1 MYVREIEAA
10 VTSHAQA
17 LTGDERLVYHEQA
30 RKDHLKQLS
39 SRFQIQG
46 GGNPKR

>member
-1 MYVREIEAA
+1 MYVWKIEAA

-17 LTGDERLVYHEQA
+17 LTGDECLVYHKQA
-30 RKDHLKQLS
+30 RNDHLTQLS

-46 GGNPKR
+46 GYPKR